1 MAIIDVIDKERK
13 KIEEL
18 NLKDDIFNIT
28 VHDQVIYDA
37 IRHYKSKKRLGTA
50 SVLRRA
56 EVSGTG
62 AKHHRQKGTGMARA
76 GSARVPH
83 WRGGGS
89 AFGPKPRDFTKRIN
103 KKVKRMALKGILSDK
118 YRDKRIF
125 VIEDLSPDIKKTN
138 EFEKMIEKYG
148 DFVSILLVLPEY
160 NENLFKVARN
170 ISWITLMTSKYLNTY
185 ECLLAD
191 NILFTKSAIQKF
203 QEEIK

>member
-13 KIEEL
+13 KVEEL
-18 NLKDDIFNIT
+18 NLKDSVFNIT

-37 IRHYKSKKRLGTA
+37 VRHYQSKKRLGTA
-50 SVLRRA
+50 SVLRRS

-89 AFGPKPRDFTKRIN
+89 AFGPKPRDFTKKIN

-118 YRDKRIF
+118 YRGKKIF
-125 VIEDLSPDIKKTN
+125 VIEDLNLDIKKTK
-138 EFEKMIEKYG
+138 EFEKTIEKYG
-148 DFVSILLVLPEY
+148 DFVTVLFVLPEY
-160 NENLFKVARN
+160 NENIFKVARN
-170 ISWITLMTSKYLNTY
+170 IPWITLVTPKYLNAY
-185 ECLLAD
+185 ECISAE

-203 QEEIK
+203 QEELK

>member
-18 NLKDDIFNIT
+18 NLKDDVFNIT

-125 VIEDLSPDIKKTN
+125 VIEDLNPDIKKTN

-160 NENLFKVARN
+160 NEKLFKVARN
-170 ISWITLMTSKYLNTY
+170 ISWITLMTSKYLNAY
-185 ECLLAD
+185 ECLLAE